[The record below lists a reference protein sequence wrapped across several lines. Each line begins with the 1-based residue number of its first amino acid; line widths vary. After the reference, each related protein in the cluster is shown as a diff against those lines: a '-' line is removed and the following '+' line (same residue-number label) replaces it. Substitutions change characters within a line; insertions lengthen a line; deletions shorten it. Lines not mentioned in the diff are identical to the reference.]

1 MIPSKTPSKQHVVM
15 DSGGALDTITNP
27 VFVKGVDAAGA
38 DTTVNPVLAG
48 GKDCSGHAQPLPV
61 CSSRPTDTSVAVF
74 TQSKGQKSQRWSFS
88 SLTLDTTD
96 WELLQTGTGQ
106 AISQTGGNLVI
117 TSGTTAN
124 ASTVYRLRVGWTDA
138 FIFRYICTLSQRIAN
153 NNFYY
158 MLADNLGDGLACTV
172 NGTTVV
178 VTFPSAHGLE
188 VGQSIEIDCV
198 QDVTGGTIVPGRW
211 AITAADTLTITFT
224 ATGSSGTGIGTCSIF
239 GWNAFYARYQSTTA
253 TNTSVTSYRKGW
265 GSAETT
271 ATINTSASGH
281 YVVMAREDG
290 IISYADSTVNST
302 SIMSNRAGRTS
313 GVPDKDSTMY
323 VYLICRNGTTNP
335 ATTTTWTTGVIQLE
349 QFVTQPVS
357 IHTGRGVGIQ
367 NAPSVAVIS
376 APTTTIA
383 GAAAHDAVVSG
394 NPVRIAGRALTAAYT
409 TVATGDTAD
418 MITTLQGVQI
428 IKPWQI
434 PELEFGVPDS
444 ITNSTTA
451 VQIKSA
457 TASLHNYILGF
468 NITFPTLGT
477 AGYFMLR
484 SASLACNSQTIAA
497 NTLVTSASSGWRIGD
512 MIYVAASTVTGLTA
526 GNYYYILTITTTSIT
541 FSATRGGSTLAISG
555 TGVTATIHKVIHRH
569 SMPTTALAPNVV
581 MVKFPNPIPTGLNL
595 ATEAWTPVATTG
607 QIDFNV
613 WGYVAP

>member
-1 MIPSKTPSKQHVVM
+1 MGLRITKTRTTTQ
-15 DSGGALDTITNP
+15 GA
-27 VFVKGVDAAGA
+27 DAAGA
-38 DTTVNPVLAG
+38 STTVNPVFVG
-48 GKDCSGHAQPLPV
+48 GKDCSGNAQPLPICTTV
-61 CSSRPTDTSVAVF
+61 PSDTANGVFVAG
-74 TQSKGQKSQRWSFS
+74 KAQKKTKDSFS
-88 SLTLDTTD
+88 SLTLDTTTN
-96 WELLQTGTGQ
+96 WQLVKTGTGM
-106 AISQTGGNLVI
+106 AISQSGGNLVI

-124 ASTVYRLRVGWTDA
+124 SETLYRHRYPIAGSQFFR
-138 FIFRYICTLSQRIAN
+138 FIQTLSQRIVD
-153 NNFYY
+153 NNFY
-158 MLADNLGDGLACTV
+158 LELVEVLGDDLPFTCS
-172 NGTTVV
+172 GTTVV
-178 VTFPSAHGLE
+178 VTKSGHGYE
-188 VGQSIEIDCV
+188 VGQTIDFCV
-198 QDVTGGTIVPGRW
+198 PTVTGGSGTIVPGTW
-211 AITAADTLTITFT
+211 AITAANATTFTFT
-224 ATGSSGTGIGTCSIF
+224 ATGSSGSAMTGTCTIS
-239 GWNAFYARYQSTTA
+239 GWNSIYVRAQSTTA
-253 TNTSVTSYRKGW
+253 TSLSFTSRRRGW

-271 ATINTSASGH
+271 ATINTTASGH
-281 YVVMAREDG
+281 YGTIQFEDG
-290 IISYADSTVNST
+290 FVGFGDTTLNS
-302 SIMSNRAGRTS
+302 SSVFSNRAARNNA
-313 GVPDKDSTMY
+313 VPADN
-323 VYLICRNGTTNP
+323 VPLYLQIRARNGTTNP
-335 ATTTTWTTGVIQLE
+335 AGTTTWTIGMVQRE
-349 QFVTQPVS
+349 EYAAFPVS
-357 IHTGRGVGIQ
+357 VHSGKG
-367 NAPSVAVIS
+367 NAVIGSPQVTVIS

-383 GAAAHDAVVSG
+383 GQAAHDAAISG
-394 NPVRIAGRALTAAYT
+394 NPVRTGGRALTAAYT

-418 MITTLQGVQI
+418 YITTLQGVQI

-451 VQIKSA
+451 VQIKAA

-477 AGYFMLR
+477 AGYFMIR